1 MPTAGE
7 EMTPKQAQFVEEYL
21 IDLNGTQAAIRAG
34 YSAKTA
40 NRAASELLS
49 KPDIQEALQVKQR
62 ERSARTGV
70 TADRVI
76 LELARIA
83 FADPRNIMSWG
94 PDGVVLKESSEL
106 SADHA
111 AIVAEVSET
120 RTVGGGSIKAKL
132 WSKSDALEKLA
143 RHLGLYSDKAEVDVN
158 LTEIRRTIIDPTAGD
173 G

>member
-1 MPTAGE
+1 
-7 EMTPKQAQFVEEYL
+7 
-21 IDLNGTQAAIRAG
+21 
-34 YSAKTA
+34 
-40 NRAASELLS
+40 
-49 KPDIQEALQVKQR
+49 
-62 ERSARTGV
+62 
-70 TADRVI
+70 
-76 LELARIA
+76 
-83 FADPRNIMSWG
+83 MSWG